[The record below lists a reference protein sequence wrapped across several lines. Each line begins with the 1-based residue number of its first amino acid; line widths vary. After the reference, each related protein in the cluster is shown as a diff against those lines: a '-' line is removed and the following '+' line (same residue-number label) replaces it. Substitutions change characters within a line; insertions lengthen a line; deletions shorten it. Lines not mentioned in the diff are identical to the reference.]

1 MLKTFGK
8 KFFFYYDLEKKT
20 IARFP
25 TKSNLLLTG
34 SDNSLF
40 FGLKTNKDL
49 CELMMAFFDQPNI
62 NKISGLSYDFQVGDL
77 KFNVIININ
86 DEGQIQ
92 IKIGGN
98 GTMGTLA
105 ENYAFAE
112 MKQIDFSK
120 MLIVVD
126 FINKEV
132 RFKDPNDLR
141 L

>member
-49 CELMMAFFDQPNI
+49 CELMATFFDQSNI
-62 NKISGLSYDFQVGDL
+62 NKIAGLSYDFQVGDL

-105 ENYAFAE
+105 ENYAFSE

-132 RFKDPNDLR
+132 RFKDPNDLS